1 MTASMI
7 DTEAA
12 ELEGIVEADA
22 ATATLIATYME
33 AKRVEDDARARTE
46 ELRTKLLKSFEA
58 EGAAKFID
66 ATGDVLLARV
76 KVLNPQAYNWD
87 LLKRLA
93 PKAVQRAMLPRTS
106 HYRLNPP
113 RVGRH

>member
-1 MTASMI
+1 MTELQ
-7 DTEAA
+7 TAA
-12 ELEGIVEADA
+12 ELEAIVEADA
-22 ATATLIATYME
+22 ATATMIATYME
-33 AKRVEDDARARTE
+33 AKRAEDDAKARVE

-66 ATGDVLLARV
+66 TSGEVLLARV
-76 KVLNPQAYNWD
+76 KVQNPQSYNWD

-113 RVGRH
+113 RVARH